1 MIKELIELLTTF
13 QPMLQVIAGGLIAI
27 LGGIIGMWLQARNT
41 RRIKMDE
48 IIAEKKVNTN
58 AEAYRYMKIIE
69 SMLQQSSHEET
80 LKKILEYED
89 WFFNV
94 RLFLPGKFPDKWLS
108 IRNGLSK
115 AARLQG
121 QPEKADELTKLE
133 RELLDLANKAIL
145 EIYKEM
151 NLPRIEVTH

>member
-1 MIKELIELLTTF
+1 
-13 QPMLQVIAGGLIAI
+13 MLQVIVGGLIAI
-27 LGGIIGMWLQARNT
+27 LGGIIGMWFQAKNA

-48 IIAEKKVNTN
+48 IIAEKKVEVN
-58 AEAYRYMKIIE
+58 AEAYKRMKVIS
-69 SMLQQSSHEET
+69 SMLVQTSTEET
-80 LKKILEYED
+80 LKKILNEEE

-115 AARLQG
+115 AQRLQG
-121 QPEKADELTKLE
+121 IPEKTDELSELEGELPKLAE
-133 RELLDLANKAIL
+133 EAIL

-151 NLPRIEVTH
+151 NLPRIKVTQ